1 MEERLSTEVILKETI
16 KQNETIIEEQNIK
29 VSNTNIIILVLVL
42 VFETLRLLQEPSIPY
57 LDLFRPLFLKTIKKR
72 IPINL
77 HKNICTQ

>member
-16 KQNETIIEEQNIK
+16 KQKETIIEEQNIK

-42 VFETLRLLQEPSIPY
+42 VFELRLLQEPSIPY

>member
-42 VFETLRLLQEPSIPY
+42 VLRLLQEPSIPY

>member
-42 VFETLRLLQEPSIPY
+42 VLRLLQEPSIPY
-57 LDLFRPLFLKTIKKR
+57 LDLFRPLFFKTIKKS

>member
-42 VFETLRLLQEPSIPY
+42 VFELRLLQEPSIPY
-57 LDLFRPLFLKTIKKR
+57 LDLFRPLFLETIKKR

>member
-16 KQNETIIEEQNIK
+16 KQKETIIEEQNIK
-29 VSNTNIIILVLVL
+29 VSNTDIIILVLV
-42 VFETLRLLQEPSIPY
+42 LRLLQEPSIPY
-57 LDLFRPLFLKTIKKR
+57 LDLFRPLLLKTIKKR